1 MFTELLIRYPALH
14 TCEDSI
20 LHAFKTLTKLYEN
33 GGKLLLCGNGGSASD
48 CDHIVGELC
57 KGFLKMR
64 RLPDTM
70 REEMQKNCPALS
82 NETLNKL
89 QCGLPAISLPTIPPL
104 NAAFA
109 NDVDPDLVFAQ
120 GVLALAKPN
129 DCLFA
134 ITTSGNSKNVLHAC
148 RVAKGLGL
156 TVIGLTGAG
165 GGELASLADICIC
178 VPEKETFK
186 VQELHLP
193 VYHALCAMLE
203 AELFPS

>member
-14 TCEDSI
+14 ACEDSI
-20 LHAFKTLTKLYEN
+20 LHAFKALTKLYEN

-57 KGFLKMR
+57 KGFLNMR
-64 RLPDTM
+64 PLTEEQ
-70 REEMQKNCPALS
+70 RESMQKNCPSLS
-82 NETLNKL
+82 SETLLKL
-89 QCGLPAISLPTIPPL
+89 QRGLPAISLSTIPPL

-109 NDVDPDLVFAQ
+109 NDVDADLVFAQ
-120 GVLALAKPN
+120 GVLALAKEG

-148 RVAKGLGL
+148 RVARGLGIK
-156 TVIGLTGAG
+156 VIGLTGESG
-165 GGELASLADICIC
+165 GALAELADVCIR
-178 VPEKETFK
+178 VPERETYK

-193 VYHALCAMLE
+193 VYHALCAE
-203 AELFPS
+203 VERYFFE